1 LSDHLK
7 EYEFQKGMEKVPGS
21 GRKPGTR
28 NRLSHAFIEA
38 FAADFEQHGT
48 DVIKIVRMEKP
59 HEYLKTAAYLMP
71 KTFDPD
77 APAVLVVR
85 SGVPRHGDEEPQQ
98 IPAPA
103 AKKLPPPEPKIPA
116 VTTRAEPKP
125 DEVKAPVRNLKRPP
139 GFEDGPVEYPA
150 ELSKRA

>member
-38 FAADFEQHGT
+38 FAADFEQHGI

-85 SGVPRHGDEEPQQ
+85 SGVPRHGDEELPPQPPQ
-98 IPAPA
+98 IPSATPA
-103 AKKLPPPEPKIPA
+103 AAPKLPAPEPRIPA
-116 VTTRAEPKP
+116 VTTRAEPVAKP
-125 DEVKAPVRNLKRPP
+125 DEV
-139 GFEDGPVEYPA
+139 
-150 ELSKRA
+150 